1 MVDTEADVI
10 IISPKSWP
18 VSWPLQEVDIQF
30 QGVGTLSQIK
40 QSTRWLKCVGPEGQV
55 GKLRPYVTDIAINL
69 WGRDLLQQW
78 KTQFNIPSV
87 SVSSHQPI
95 RLLIKILN

>member
-30 QGVGTLSQIK
+30 HGVGILSQIK
-40 QSTRWLKCVGPEGQV
+40 QSTRWFKCIGLEGQV
-55 GKLRPYVTDIAINL
+55 GNLRPYVADISINL
-69 WGRDLLQQW
+69 WGRDL
-78 KTQFNIPSV
+78 
-87 SVSSHQPI
+87 
-95 RLLIKILN
+95 